1 MYNFQLKMEISKE
14 QCNRKKLQGGAY
26 NFCDFER
33 FRVILTTAYPEA
45 PFDAV
50 IGPPHLHGQLH
61 NPLWSSHDY
70 IPDLCLRKRTIYRQ
84 V

>member
-1 MYNFQLKMEISKE
+1 MYNFQLNMETSKE
-14 QCNRKKLQGGAY
+14 QCNRKKLFKEGAAY
-26 NFCDFER
+26 NFCDFEG

-61 NPLWSSHDY
+61 NPL
-70 IPDLCLRKRTIYRQ
+70 
-84 V
+84 